1 MSRSLVP
8 FLFILA
14 TYSVLPAQ
22 ELSGS
27 WKGRLVMAPSG
38 CFPVYNLQFDIQ
50 VNDSVVRGTAWH
62 FSDSFNFVKQNLQG
76 VYRADS
82 QVLLLRE
89 TSLISQQLKPDCI
102 PCTKQYRLTYHKA
115 SGINT
120 TDEQIRGTWF
130 TASGRAQDGKT
141 LCDPGT
147 VVLNRFSVQS
157 TATTKRAPSLRNKTN
172 TLFKE
177 IVVDSGLVQ
186 IELYDNG
193 QIDGDTISVYVNEKP
208 VVYRQMLKTVAV
220 SLSVLV
226 DRQKPLQD
234 VVMVG
239 ENLGTIPPN
248 TALMVVLAGKDR
260 YQLHLK
266 ADEKQNALVRF
277 IYKGSAG
284 ASKN

>member
-1 MSRSLVP
+1 M
-8 FLFILA
+8 
-14 TYSVLPAQ
+14 
-22 ELSGS
+22 
-27 WKGRLVMAPSG
+27 
-38 CFPVYNLQFDIQ
+38 
-50 VNDSVVRGTAWH
+50 
-62 FSDSFNFVKQNLQG
+62 
-76 VYRADS
+76 
-82 QVLLLRE
+82 
-89 TSLISQQLKPDCI
+89 
-102 PCTKQYRLTYHKA
+102 
-115 SGINT
+115 
-120 TDEQIRGTWF
+120 
-130 TASGRAQDGKT
+130 
-141 LCDPGT
+141 
-147 VVLNRFSVQS
+147 NRFSVQP

-277 IYKGSAG
+277 IYKGSAA

>member
-1 MSRSLVP
+1 MSRPLVP
-8 FLFILA
+8 FLIILA

-22 ELSGS
+22 DLSGS

-50 VNDSVVRGTAWH
+50 VSDSVVRGTAWH

-115 SGINT
+115 SGIST

-130 TASGRAQDGKT
+130 TAGGRAQDGKT

-147 VVLNRFSVQS
+147 VVLNRFSVQP

-260 YQLHLK
+260 YQL
-266 ADEKQNALVRF
+266 
-277 IYKGSAG
+277 
-284 ASKN
+284 